1 VPGRERDASWAW
13 TILRAGEH
21 FSLLVGT
28 AGPEEAAEAVLAF
41 AGDDVDMKMGHALA
55 DDVVDS
61 DEAAFC
67 FHYLLHFSGEHLNVS
82 EKRPITAVGDQT
94 KWVVRL
100 RNQQDVAGEK
110 RANVEETKE
119 ISSSKIIL
127 ASTSRETILQKRQD
141 SSWSACFSSDSLRGV
156 IFSWAQD

>member
-1 VPGRERDASWAW
+1 MLAGLGQYFVQ
-13 TILRAGEH
+13 GEH

-82 EKRPITAVGDQT
+82 EKRADHGGGEIRQSG
-94 KWVVRL
+94 VVRL

-110 RANVEETKE
+110 RANVEESQGDFVFE
-119 ISSSKIIL
+119 NNFGFHFARNDFAEEAGFVL
-127 ASTSRETILQKRQD
+127 VCMFFFRFFAG
-141 SSWSACFSSDSLRGV
+141 A
-156 IFSWAQD
+156 